1 MTLSEEY
8 QKHAF
13 SDLIAEA
20 EKQGIEI
27 GAKAERERII
37 KMLKSY
43 LALTQ
48 EPDLAGEVEVNEE
61 WDRGFQ
67 AAISVVANTYNQRSR
82 R

>member
-1 MTLSEEY
+1 M
-8 QKHAF
+8 
-13 SDLIAEA
+13 SDLQDIIATSA
-20 EKQGIEI
+20 VRAFNSGI
-27 GAKAERERII
+27 AHERQEII
-37 KMLKSY
+37 KSLQRY

-67 AAISVVANTYNQRSR
+67 AAISLIANTYNQRSR